1 MARQIGLI
9 CSPQRISG
17 KGSMAAHNGGSARGY
32 QDLVLPLTDLNG
44 RRPDRM
50 FMRQ

>member
-1 MARQIGLI
+1 MRQNNLI
-9 CSPQRISG
+9 CAARMIAW
-17 KGSMAAHNGGSARGY
+17 AAHPDVQNGGSARGY

-50 FMRQ
+50 FMRH